1 MEKEFTKEEIENEI
15 LELETD
21 QHPNF
26 FRDEPKGRKR
36 MSVLLEGLNAIEE
49 NKTNSST

>member
-1 MEKEFTKEEIENEI
+1 MKKETRTKEGVANEI
-15 LELETD
+15 AELEAD

-36 MSVLLEGLNAIEE
+36 MATLLNELNVLEASI
-49 NKTNSST
+49 